1 MSVDNGRIKGQGL
14 VLVTGKKGSGKSH
27 FVTNEIKYII
37 DNFPDH
43 KVFADIDGLNT
54 PGVEKSPDSW
64 LYAPKNSTIIYD
76 EAQRLPWAD
85 NSSTKIN
92 SDERVR
98 EMTMIRHE
106 NKNIVLITQDPTF
119 IHSALRKLVD
129 VHYHISHPF
138 KDGKP
143 KVFKFFG
150 EMSQIDD
157 KGTYKNQAVEEFT
170 YKLTDD
176 VSKLYKSV
184 DDDAKHDQ
192 KKKIPKKIIYMIA
205 FIIFLILVAVPLGFI
220 GVKVVS
226 NFIFGAK
233 ERGEA
238 QMKEANKN
246 LNIPTDTEER
256 SVVSGF
262 KDPSVEQGR
271 NYVNTELHKKYL
283 SEYTVEVA
291 NDPAVLPAMVVA
303 SGKKCKAYNQYGDL
317 LNVPNAKCLDMLSEK
332 GKIPQRR
339 DASTFTTKQNSKFD
353 NEMLANDAKTFKPV
367 EIPYPTQQ

>member
-1 MSVDNGRIKGQGL
+1 
-14 VLVTGKKGSGKSH
+14 
-27 FVTNEIKYII
+27 
-37 DNFPDH
+37 
-43 KVFADIDGLNT
+43 
-54 PGVEKSPDSW
+54 
-64 LYAPKNSTIIYD
+64 
-76 EAQRLPWAD
+76 
-85 NSSTKIN
+85 
-92 SDERVR
+92 
-98 EMTMIRHE
+98 
-106 NKNIVLITQDPTF
+106 
-119 IHSALRKLVD
+119 
-129 VHYHISHPF
+129 
-138 KDGKP
+138 
-143 KVFKFFG
+143 
-150 EMSQIDD
+150 
-157 KGTYKNQAVEEFT
+157 
-170 YKLTDD
+170 
-176 VSKLYKSV
+176 
-184 DDDAKHDQ
+184 
-192 KKKIPKKIIYMIA
+192 MIA

-262 KDPSVEQGR
+262 KDPSSEQGR

-317 LNVPNAKCLDMLSEK
+317 LNVPNVKCLDMLSEK

-339 DASTFTTKQNSKFD
+339 DVAIQKTYTNFD
-353 NEMLANDAKTFKPV
+353 NETLANDAKTLKPV